1 MSVDTT
7 KVADDETVVIT
18 NLLDHTTGY
27 IVETSNG
34 TVRRFLPAFA
44 SFKVKAEE
52 LRQLNYTLGGQE
64 ILKNYIRVENS
75 DLAAE
80 FGVDT
85 EATPEYN
92 WTESD
97 VVDCLNNSD
106 INVLLDALDFAPEGI
121 KQLIVD
127 KAVELE
133 IPDVNKRQAISKAM
147 GADIDSM
154 IKNKHAYDNAEAEE
168 KPKTTRRRTTTSA
181 SGTATK
187 TRRTS
192 TTKKTATTSTEKA
205 E

>member
-7 KVADDETVVIT
+7 KVADDETITIT
-18 NLLDHTTGY
+18 NLLDSTTGY

-34 TVRRFLPAFA
+34 TVRRFLPPFA

-52 LRQLNYTLGGQE
+52 LRQLNYTLGGKD
-64 ILKNYIRVENS
+64 ILQNYIRVENK

-85 EATPEYN
+85 EETPEYN
-92 WTESD
+92 WTEKE
-97 VVDCLNNSD
+97 VVDCLNSSD
-106 INVLLDALDFAPEGI
+106 INVLLDALDFAPTGI

-133 IPDVNKRQAISKAM
+133 VADVNKRQAISKAM
-147 GADIDSM
+147 GIDVDSM
-154 IKNKHAYDNAEAEE
+154 IKNKHVYDDAEAEE
-168 KPKTTRRRTTTSA
+168 KPKATRRRSTTKST
-181 SGTATK
+181 TTK
-187 TRRTS
+187 TRRV
-192 TTKKTATTSTEKA
+192 KKTEDTAAAETTE

>member
-7 KVADDETVVIT
+7 KVADDETITIT
-18 NLLDHTTGY
+18 NLQDSTTGY

-34 TVRRFLPAFA
+34 TVRRFLPSFA

-52 LRQLNYTLGGQE
+52 LRQLNYTLGGKDIIQ
-64 ILKNYIRVENS
+64 NYIRVENK

-85 EATPEYN
+85 EETPEYN
-92 WTESD
+92 WTEKE
-97 VVDCLNNSD
+97 VVDCLNSSD
-106 INVLLDALDFAPEGI
+106 IRILLDALDFAPTGI

-133 IPDVNKRQAISKAM
+133 VADVNKRQAISKAM
-147 GADIDSM
+147 GIDVDSM
-154 IKNKHAYDNAEAEE
+154 IKNKHVYDDAETEE
-168 KPKTTRRRTTTSA
+168 KPKTTRRRSTTKST
-181 SGTATK
+181 TTK
-187 TRRTS
+187 TRRV
-192 TTKKTATTSTEKA
+192 KKTEDTAAAETTE